1 VEKKPTISVRSGDE
15 TLLDSVES
23 LWVQL
28 NCHMQ
33 KQSIWFKQHYADM
46 TFERRKQELLI
57 KAREGKVHIDIAY
70 NDAGQAVGYCASS
83 VDGELTGEI
92 ESIIVDEKYRGRG
105 IGEDLMQR
113 ALEWMDLEG
122 TKKKTV
128 AVTVGNEQAFGFYGR
143 FGFKPRKT
151 VLEQL

>member
-1 VEKKPTISVRSGDE
+1 VEKKPTISFRSGDE
-15 TLLDSVES
+15 NLLDSVES

-28 NCHMQ
+28 NRHMQ

-70 NDAGQAVGYCASS
+70 NDVGQAVGYCASS
-83 VDGELTGEI
+83 VDGELTGEV
-92 ESIIVDEKYRGRG
+92 ESIVVDEKYQRRG
-105 IGEDLMQR
+105 IGDALMRR
-113 ALEWMDLEG
+113 ALAWMDLESA
-122 TKKKTV
+122 KKKMV
-128 AVTVGNEQAFGFYGR
+128 AVAVGNEQAFGFYSR

-151 VLEQL
+151 VLETV

>member
-1 VEKKPTISVRSGDE
+1 MEKNPAVSFRSGNE
-15 TLLDSVES
+15 NLLDSVES